1 MEIGMTASN
10 IALTSGCYCGAVR
23 YRAEGKILTRGICFC
38 RECQH
43 ISGGG
48 GSVIMAMPSA
58 GFSYTSG
65 EPAQFTRPD
74 LDTPGTREFCDNC
87 GTHLITRS
95 PRMKDAV
102 LIKVGSIDD
111 QTVYGMPGA
120 IVYTSEKQAYHCLP
134 EGVPTFEKFPAPR
147 PVE

>member
-1 MEIGMTASN
+1 MSAYFRRWWQRDNGDA
-10 IALTSGCYCGAVR
+10 
-23 YRAEGKILTRGICFC
+23 FC
-38 RECQH
+38 R
-43 ISGGG
+43 ILLYIGRAST
-48 GSVIMAMPSA
+48 V
-58 GFSYTSG
+58 YT
-65 EPAQFTRPD
+65 TRFGDPC
-74 LDTPGTREFCDNC
+74 TREFCDTC

-134 EGVPTFEKFPAPR
+134 EGVPTFEKFPAPW